1 MNLLIPSVQTYGKI
15 NKMVDKLYATNN
27 YKIINY
33 DIIQRDNKN
42 ILKLNVSEDDTRF
55 FLKFGLHYD
64 EIFKSGLLANITIKD
79 FF

>member
-1 MNLLIPSVQTYGKI
+1 MSLPIPSVQTYGKI

-55 FLKFGLHYD
+55 FLKIRFAL
-64 EIFKSGLLANITIKD
+64 
-79 FF
+79 